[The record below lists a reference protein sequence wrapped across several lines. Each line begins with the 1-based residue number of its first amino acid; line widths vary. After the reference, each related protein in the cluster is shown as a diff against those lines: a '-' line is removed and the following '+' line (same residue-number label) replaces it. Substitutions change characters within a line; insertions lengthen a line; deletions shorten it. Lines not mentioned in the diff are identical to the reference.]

1 MTRSQELF
9 AKAQALIPGGVNS
22 PVRACKSV
30 HCDPLFIARAAGSR
44 LFTEDGQ
51 ELIDYVMSWGPM
63 LLGHNHPAV
72 AAAIAATAANGTSFG
87 APCRLE
93 VELAQAVVDAVPG
106 IEMVRM
112 VSSGTEA
119 TMSALR
125 LARGYTGRNGVIKFH
140 GGYHGHA
147 DAFLASAGSGVA
159 TQSIPGTPGVPQDV
173 VRHTHLAHYNDLDAV
188 KGIFASH
195 GHDIAAVIVEPVA
208 GNMGLV
214 LPKPGFLEGLRQLTR
229 AYGALLIFD
238 EVITGFRVSF
248 GGAQEAFGVEP
259 DLTCLGKI
267 IGGGLPVGAYGG
279 KRGIMSHIAPSG
291 NVYQAGTLSGNPLA
305 MAAGLA
311 TLKTLAGQD
320 YAALAARTEA
330 FSWELENI
338 LHSKGVPV
346 SRNHIASIFTLF
358 FTDKPVTDFPSA
370 QTSDSGLF
378 VSFYQQMRQQGI
390 YLAPSG
396 FECAFTSFAHTD
408 EDLERTLEAARRVE
422 F

>member
-1 MTRSQELF
+1 MTISQELF
-9 AKAQALIPGGVNS
+9 QKAQTLIPGGVNS

-30 HCDPLFIARAAGSR
+30 HCDPLFVRSAKGSK
-44 LFTEDGQ
+44 LVTEDGV
-51 ELIDYVMSWGPM
+51 EFIDYVMSWGPM

-72 AAAIAATAANGTSFG
+72 AAAIAETAANGTSFG

-93 VELAQAVVDAVPG
+93 VELAQMVVDAVPG

-159 TQSIPGTPGVPQDV
+159 TQSIPGTPGVPADV
-173 VRHTHLAHYNDLDAV
+173 VKHTLLAHYNDLDAV
-188 KGIFASH
+188 RALFEQQEG
-195 GHDIAAVIVEPVA
+195 DIAAVIVEPVA

-214 LPKPGFLEGLRQLTR
+214 LPRPGFLEGLRELTR
-229 AYGALLIFD
+229 KHGALLIFD
-238 EVITGFRVSF
+238 EVITGFRVAF
-248 GGAQEAFGVEP
+248 GGAQTAFGIDP

-279 KRGIMSHIAPSG
+279 KREIMSHIAPSG
-291 NVYQAGTLSGNPLA
+291 GVYQAGTLSGNPLA

-311 TLKTLAGQD
+311 TLKALSGMD
-320 YAALAARTEA
+320 YSALAARTDA
-330 FSWELENI
+330 FSAELEKI
-338 LHSKGVPV
+338 LRSKGANVT
-346 SRNHIASIFTLF
+346 RNHVASIFTLF
-358 FTDKPVTDFPSA
+358 FTGTPVVDFPSA
-370 QTSDSGLF
+370 QTADSAAF
-378 VSFYQQMRQQGI
+378 VSFYQQMREQGI

-396 FECAFTSFAHTD
+396 FECAFTSFAHSE
-408 EDLERTLEAARRVE
+408 EDLERTLEAARKVR

>member
-9 AKAQALIPGGVNS
+9 QKAQALIPGGVNS
-22 PVRACKSV
+22 PVRACRSV
-30 HCDPLFIARAAGSR
+30 HCDPLFVASASGSKIT
-44 LFTEDGQ
+44 TEDGI
-51 ELIDYVMSWGPM
+51 EFIDYVMSWGPM
-63 LLGHNHPAV
+63 LLGHNHPDV
-72 AAAIAATAANGTSFG
+72 AAAISETAAHGTSFG

-125 LARGYTGRNGVIKFH
+125 LARGYTGKNGVIKFH

-159 TQSIPGTPGVPQDV
+159 TQSIPGTPGVPADV
-173 VRHTHLAHYNDLDAV
+173 VKHTLLAHYNDLDAV
-188 KGIFASH
+188 RALFERQGD
-195 GHDIAAVIVEPVA
+195 DIAAVIVEPVA

-214 LPKPGFLEGLRQLTR
+214 LPKPGFLEGLRDLTR
-229 AYGALLIFD
+229 KHGALLIFD
-238 EVITGFRVSF
+238 EVISGFRVAF
-248 GGAQEAFGVEP
+248 GGAQTVFGIDP

-279 KRGIMSHIAPSG
+279 KREIMSHIAPSG
-291 NVYQAGTLSGNPLA
+291 GVYQAGTLSGNPLA

-311 TLKTLAGQD
+311 TLKALAKKD
-320 YAALAARTEA
+320 YTALAARTDD
-330 FSWELENI
+330 FSRELENI
-338 LHSKGVPV
+338 LRSKGVPV
-346 SRNHIASIFTLF
+346 TRNHIASIYTLF
-358 FTDKPVTDFPSA
+358 FTDTPVMDFRTA
-370 QTSDSGLF
+370 QTADSDIF
-378 VSFYQQMRQQGI
+378 IAFYQQMREQGI

-396 FECAFTSFAHTD
+396 FECAFTSFAHSD
-408 EDLERTLEAARRVE
+408 QDLERTLEAARKVR

>member
-9 AKAQALIPGGVNS
+9 QKAQTLIPGGVNS

-30 HCDPLFIARAAGSR
+30 QCDPLFIASAKGSR
-44 LFTEDGQ
+44 LVTEDGV
-51 ELIDYVMSWGPM
+51 EFIDYVMSWGPM
-63 LLGHNHPAV
+63 LLGHNHPDV
-72 AAAIAATAANGTSFG
+72 AAAIAEAAGKGTSFG
-87 APCRLE
+87 APCGLE

-125 LARGYTGRNGVIKFH
+125 LARGYTGKNGVIKFH

-159 TQSIPGTPGVPQDV
+159 TQSIPGTPGVPADV
-173 VRHTHLAHYNDLDAV
+173 VKHTLLAHYNDLEAV
-188 KGIFASH
+188 RALFEQQGD
-195 GHDIAAVIVEPVA
+195 DIAAVIVEPVA

-214 LPKPGFLEGLRQLTR
+214 LPKAGFLEGLRELTR
-229 AYGALLIFD
+229 KHGALLIFD
-238 EVITGFRVSF
+238 EVISGFRVAF
-248 GGAQEAFGVEP
+248 GGAQKAFGIDP

-279 KRGIMSHIAPSG
+279 KREIMGHIAPSG
-291 NVYQAGTLSGNPLA
+291 GVYQAGTLSGNPLA

-311 TLKTLAGQD
+311 TLKALAKKD
-320 YAALAARTEA
+320 YAALAARTND
-330 FSWELENI
+330 FSRELEKI
-338 LHSKGVPV
+338 LRSKGAPV
-346 SRNHIASIFTLF
+346 SRNNIASIFTLF
-358 FTDKPVTDFPSA
+358 FTNSPVVDFPSA
-370 QTSDSGLF
+370 QTADSKLF
-378 VSFYQQMRQQGI
+378 ISFYQQMRAQGI

-396 FECAFTSFAHTD
+396 YECAFTSFAHSD
-408 EDLERTLEAARRVE
+408 QDLERTLEAAQKVC

>member
-1 MTRSQELF
+1 MTVSQDLF
-9 AKAQALIPGGVNS
+9 RQAAALIPGGVNS

-30 HCDPLFIARAAGSR
+30 HCDPLFIASAAGSTVT
-44 LFTEDGQ
+44 TEDGQ
-51 ELIDYVMSWGPM
+51 TLIDYVMSWGPM
-63 LLGHNHPAV
+63 LLGHNHPGV
-72 AAAIAATAANGTSFG
+72 AQAIASTAAKGTSFG

-93 VELAQAVVDAVPG
+93 VELAQAVVSAVPG

-173 VRHTHLAHYNDLDAV
+173 VKHTHLAHYNDLDAV
-188 KGIFASH
+188 QELFAAH
-195 GHDIAAVIVEPVA
+195 GGDIAAVIVEPVA

-214 LPKPGFLEGLRQLTR
+214 LPRPGFLEGLRDLTR
-229 AYGALLIFD
+229 RHGAVLIFD
-238 EVITGFRVSF
+238 EVITGFRVAF
-248 GGAQEAFGVEP
+248 GGAQTAFGVDP

-279 KRGIMSHIAPSG
+279 KKEIMSHIAPSG
-291 NVYQAGTLSGNPLA
+291 TVYQAGTLSGNPLA

-311 TLKTLAGQD
+311 TLNLLAQQD
-320 YAALAARTEA
+320 YQGLAQRTA
-330 FSWELENI
+330 DFSRELEQI
-338 LHSKGVPV
+338 LRGKGVPV
-346 SRNHIASIFTLF
+346 QRNHIASIFTLF
-358 FTDKPVTDFPSA
+358 FTDTPVTDFPSA
-370 QTSDSGLF
+370 QTADPGLF
-378 VSFYQQMRQQGI
+378 VSFYQQMREQGI

-408 EDLERTLEAARRVE
+408 EDLERTLEAARNVR

>member
-1 MTRSQELF
+1 MTISQELF
-9 AKAQALIPGGVNS
+9 QKAGTLIPGGVNS

-30 HCDPLFIARAAGSR
+30 YCDPLFVASASGSK
-44 LFTEDGQ
+44 LTIEDGV
-51 ELIDYVMSWGPM
+51 EFIDYVMSWGPM
-63 LLGHNHPAV
+63 LLGHNHPEV
-72 AAAIAATAANGTSFG
+72 AAAVADTATRGTSFG

-106 IEMVRM
+106 IDMVRM

-125 LARGYTGRNGVIKFH
+125 LARGYTGKNGVIKFH

-159 TQSIPGTPGVPQDV
+159 TQSIPGTPGVPADV
-173 VRHTHLAHYNDLDAV
+173 VKHTLLAHYNDLDAV
-188 KGIFASH
+188 RTLFEQQGD
-195 GHDIAAVIVEPVA
+195 DIAAVIVEPVA

-214 LPKPGFLEGLRQLTR
+214 LPKPGFLEGLRELTR
-229 AYGALLIFD
+229 KYGALLIFD

-248 GGAQEAFGVEP
+248 GGAQAAFGIDP

-279 KRGIMSHIAPSG
+279 KREIMEHIAPSG

-311 TLKTLAGQD
+311 TLKALAVQD
-320 YAALAARTEA
+320 YSALAARTDA
-330 FSWELENI
+330 FSRELENI
-338 LHSKGVPV
+338 LHGKGVPV
-346 SRNHIASIFTLF
+346 TRNHIASIFTIF
-358 FTDKPVTDFPSA
+358 FTKTPVTDFPSA
-370 QTSDSGLF
+370 QTADSKAF
-378 VSFYQQMRQQGI
+378 VSFYQQMRAQGI

-396 FECAFTSFAHTD
+396 FECAFTSFAHSEQD
-408 EDLERTLEAARRVE
+408 YERTLEAARKVD

>member
-1 MTRSQELF
+1 MSLSQDLF
-9 AKAQALIPGGVNS
+9 HKACTFIPGGVNS

-30 HCDPLFIARAAGSR
+30 DCDPLFIAEASGCR
-44 LFTEDGQ
+44 LTTEDGT

-63 LLGHNHPAV
+63 LLGHSHPSV
-72 AAAIAATAANGTSFG
+72 AKSIAETALKGTSFG

-93 VELAQAVVDAVPG
+93 VELAQAVVKAVPS
-106 IEMVRM
+106 IDMVRM

-125 LARGYTGRNGVIKFH
+125 LARGFTGRNGVIKFH

-173 VRHTHLAHYNDLDAV
+173 VKHTHLAHYNNL
-188 KGIFASH
+188 ASVRTILEQH
-195 GHDIAAVIVEPVA
+195 GKDIAAVIVEPVA

-214 LPKPGFLEGLRQLTR
+214 PPQDGFLEGLRALTR
-229 AYGALLIFD
+229 EHGTLLIFD
-238 EVITGFRVSF
+238 EVISGFRVAF
-248 GGAQEAFGVEP
+248 GGAQHAYGIDP

-279 KRGIMSHIAPSG
+279 KKEIMAHIAPSG

-311 TLKTLAGQD
+311 TLKELSTRDYVGLAR
-320 YAALAARTEA
+320 RTDEL
-330 FSWELENI
+330 SHELEKI
-338 LHSKGVPV
+338 LQGKGVPV
-346 SRNHIASIFTLF
+346 FRTCAASLFTLF
-358 FTDKPVTDFPSA
+358 FTATPVTDFTTA
-370 QTSDSGLF
+370 QTADSKLF
-378 VSFYQQMRQQGI
+378 TTFYRQMRDQGI
-390 YLAPSG
+390 YLAPSC

-408 EDLERTLEAARRVE
+408 EDMERTLEAAHNVR

>member
-9 AKAQALIPGGVNS
+9 QKAQALIPGGVNS
-22 PVRACKSV
+22 PVRACRSV
-30 HCDPLFIARAAGSR
+30 HCDPLFVASASGSKIT
-44 LFTEDGQ
+44 TEDGI
-51 ELIDYVMSWGPM
+51 EFIDYVMSWGPM
-63 LLGHNHPAV
+63 LLGHNHPDV
-72 AAAIAATAANGTSFG
+72 AAAISETAAHGTSFG

-125 LARGYTGRNGVIKFH
+125 LARGYTGKNGVIKFH

-159 TQSIPGTPGVPQDV
+159 TQSIPGTPGVPADV
-173 VRHTHLAHYNDLDAV
+173 VKHTLLAHYNDLDAV
-188 KGIFASH
+188 RALFERQGD
-195 GHDIAAVIVEPVA
+195 DIAAVIVEPVA

-214 LPKPGFLEGLRQLTR
+214 LPKPGFLEGLRDLTR
-229 AYGALLIFD
+229 KHGALLIFD
-238 EVITGFRVSF
+238 EVISGFRVAF
-248 GGAQEAFGVEP
+248 GGAQTVSGIDP

-279 KRGIMSHIAPSG
+279 KREIMSHIAPSG
-291 NVYQAGTLSGNPLA
+291 GVYQAGTLSGNPLA

-311 TLKTLAGQD
+311 TLKALAKKD
-320 YAALAARTEA
+320 YIALAARTDD
-330 FSWELENI
+330 FSRELENI
-338 LHSKGVPV
+338 LRSKGVPV
-346 SRNHIASIFTLF
+346 TRNHIASIYTLF
-358 FTDKPVTDFPSA
+358 FTDTPVMDFRTA
-370 QTSDSGLF
+370 QTADSDIF
-378 VSFYQQMRQQGI
+378 IAFYQQMREQGI

-396 FECAFTSFAHTD
+396 FECAFTSFAHSD
-408 EDLERTLEAARRVE
+408 QDLERTLEAARKVR

>member
-1 MTRSQELF
+1 MTISQDLF
-9 AKAQALIPGGVNS
+9 QKALTLIPGGVNS

-30 HCDPLFIARAAGSR
+30 QCEPLFIASASGSK
-44 LFTEDGQ
+44 LTTEDGT

-63 LLGHNHPAV
+63 LLGHNHPEV

-93 VELAQAVVDAVPG
+93 VELAQTVIDAVPG

-159 TQSIPGTPGVPQDV
+159 TQSIPETPGVPQDV
-173 VRHTHLAHYNDLDAV
+173 VKHTLLAHYNDLHMVRALFEEQGD
-188 KGIFASH
+188 
-195 GHDIAAVIVEPVA
+195 DIAAVIVEPVA

-214 LPKPGFLEGLRQLTR
+214 LPKPGFLEGLRDLTR
-229 AYGALLIFD
+229 KFGALLIFD
-238 EVITGFRVSF
+238 EVITGFRIGY
-248 GGAQEAFGVEP
+248 GGAQQAFKMEP

-279 KRGIMSHIAPSG
+279 KREIMAHIAPSG

-311 TLKTLAGQD
+311 TLN
-320 YAALAARTEA
+320 ALARQNYDALASRTEA
-330 FSWELENI
+330 FSRELENI
-338 LHSKGVPV
+338 LRGKGLPV
-346 SRNHIASIFTLF
+346 TRNHIASIFTIF
-358 FTDKPVTDFPSA
+358 FSATPVTDFPSA
-370 QTSDSGLF
+370 QAADAKLF
-378 VSFYQQMRQQGI
+378 TTFYQQMREQGI
-390 YLAPSG
+390 YLAPSA
-396 FECAFTSFAHTD
+396 FECAFTSFAHSA
-408 EDLERTLEAARRVE
+408 EDLERTLDAASKVR